1 MTSPRPLRRTPTYR
15 RRADQAT
22 MRRTNLSLVLRHL
35 REGGPASRARI
46 AAGTGLNKATV
57 SSLVA
62 ELVRRGL
69 LTDGAVERGAVGRPG
84 RIVELAGRG
93 VCGVGVEVNVDYL
106 CVLALDLRDDVL
118 YERRKAL
125 DVAALPADLVLDE
138 VAALVADTFA
148 ELSRQGALPVGVMV
162 AVPGTVDTETGTV
175 SVAANLRWRDVGVA
189 DALVERLGRTDVPV
203 SAGNDANLSA
213 LAEHAMGVAAGTA
226 ELTCLVGSAG
236 VGCGVVSGGRLL
248 RGSAGFAGEIGHTP
262 LDPQGRPC
270 GCGRRGCW
278 ETTVGLRGLLRL
290 ATGPGDPLRDPALDL
305 VARLATLRERAESG
319 DRRTLDALA
328 QLGTALGVGAGIL
341 VNLVNPQVL
350 VLGGYFATFTPYL
363 RDALMAELRARVV
376 TPDAA
381 GCRVVASTL
390 GFAAAARGGAHVAL
404 DRVLHDPSLVS
415 RTRAAEVTATTEVDA

>member
-1 MTSPRPLRRTPTYR
+1 MTTPRPLRRTPTYR

-35 REGGPASRARI
+35 RESGPASRARI
-46 AAGTGLNKATV
+46 ATGTGLNKATV

-69 LTDGAVERGAVGRPG
+69 VVEGAVERGAVGRPA
-84 RIVELAGRG
+84 RIVHLAGRG
-93 VCGVGVEVNVDYL
+93 ICGIGVEVNVDYL

-118 YERRKAL
+118 YERRRAL
-125 DVAALPADLVLDE
+125 DVAALPADAVLDE
-138 VAALVADTFA
+138 VARLLADTFA
-148 ELSRQGALPVGVMV
+148 ELSRLDALPVGVTV
-162 AVPGTVDTETGTV
+162 AVPGTVDTDTGTV
-175 SVAANLRWRDVGVA
+175 SVAANLRWRDVNVA
-189 DALVERLGRTDVPV
+189 HALVDRIGRSDVPLR
-203 SAGNDANLSA
+203 AGNDANLSA
-213 LAEHAMGVAAGTA
+213 VAEHAMGVAAGTA
-226 ELTCLVGSAG
+226 ELVSLTGSAG

-248 RGSAGFAGEIGHTP
+248 RGNSGFAGEIGHTP
-262 LDPQGRPC
+262 LDPHGRPC

-305 VARLATLRERAESG
+305 VSRLATLRERAESG

-328 QLGTALGVGAGIL
+328 QLGTAVGVGAGIL
-341 VNLVNPQVL
+341 VNLLNPHVL
-350 VLGGYFATFTPYL
+350 VLGGYFASFAPFL
-363 RDALMAELRARVV
+363 HDALMAELRARVV

-390 GFAAAARGGAHVAL
+390 GFTAAARGGAHEAL

-415 RTRAAEVTATTEVDA
+415 RTRSAEVTV

>member
-15 RRADQAT
+15 RRADQAS

-46 AAGTGLNKATV
+46 ATGTGLNKATV

-69 LTDGAVERGAVGRPG
+69 LADGGVERGAVGRPG
-84 RIVELAGRG
+84 RIVQLAGRG

-118 YERRKAL
+118 YERRRAL
-125 DVAALPADLVLDE
+125 DVTAVPAELVLDE
-138 VAALVADTFA
+138 VATLVDGAFA
-148 ELSRQGALPVGVMV
+148 ELDRLDALPVGVTV
-162 AVPGTVDTETGTV
+162 ALPGTVDTDAGTLG
-175 SVAANLRWRDVGVA
+175 VAPNLRWRDVAVA
-189 DALVERLGRTDVPV
+189 DALLERLGRTDIPV
-203 SAGNDANLSA
+203 GVGNDANLAA
-213 LAEHAMGVAAGTA
+213 LAEHAMGAAAGTA
-226 ELTCLVGSAG
+226 ELVCLVGSAG

-248 RGSAGFAGEIGHTP
+248 RGATGFAGEIGHMP
-262 LDPQGRPC
+262 LDPHGRPC

-278 ETTVGLRGLLRL
+278 ETVVGLHGLLRL

-305 VARLATLRERAESG
+305 TARLARLRERAESG

-350 VLGGYFATFTPYL
+350 VLGGYFAEFTPYL
-363 RDALMAELRARVV
+363 HEALMAELRARVV
-376 TPDAA
+376 APDAA

-390 GFAAAARGGAHVAL
+390 GFTAAARGGAHVAL

-415 RTRAAEVTATTEVDA
+415 RPRPAEVSAR